1 MYGKRFRQA
10 NPANQDYKPHRP
22 GKSDNN
28 INVTINYNG
37 NKTN

>member
-1 MYGKRFRQA
+1 MDKRPRQA
-10 NPANQDYKPHRP
+10 NPANQNYKPHRP
-22 GKSDNN
+22 DKPDNN